1 MTESGDA
8 EAVPTTAHLSM
19 WNGVVALFPPIQLAG
34 GEVLVCHMVVLMG
47 SARTKWRSSR
57 AIFTQRFTQREN
69 RMLQPI
75 SSRGMH

>member
-8 EAVPTTAHLSM
+8 EAEPTTAHLSM
-19 WNGVVALFPPIQLAG
+19 WNGGCSLSSHTIG
-34 GEVLVCHMVVLMG
+34 WGRGWLVCHMMALMG
-47 SARTKWRSSR
+47 SAGTKWRSSR
-57 AIFTQRFTQREN
+57 AIFTQREN